1 MFSARSNEIAP
12 FVVMQL
18 LQRAREYEN
27 QGKTVMH
34 FEVGEP
40 DFQTAEPILAA
51 AQSAIAAGHT
61 KYTSA
66 QGIPELRER
75 ISCYYQSLGVAVE
88 PERILVTSGA
98 SGGLTLLS
106 ALLLDPDDELLI
118 TDPGYPCNDV
128 FARLVGARPKA
139 IKVHAKNRFQ
149 PTLDDFAAAWTE
161 NTRAALLAS
170 PGNPTGTMLA
180 AGDLADMTVHATER
194 QGFLILDEIYQ
205 GLNHGPVPYQTGLAV
220 SDDLY
225 ILNSFSKFFGMTGWR
240 LGWVVVPPQAIA
252 PITKL
257 AQNLFISPSTPA
269 QYAALA
275 AFDEDVMEIHLQ
287 RKEAFVQ
294 RAAVLSEGLQK
305 LGFRIPVAPDGAF
318 YLYVDISHTGMS
330 STEFCW
336 RLIDEFQVAVTPGA
350 DFGGHHADH
359 YVRFAYTTN
368 IEAIGLG
375 LERIEDALIA
385 WGINA

>member
-66 QGIPELRER
+66 QGISELRER

-275 AFDEDVMEIHLQ
+275 AFDEDAMEIHLQ

>member
-98 SGGLTLLS
+98 SGGLTLLIG
-106 ALLLDPDDELLI
+106 LLLDPDDELLI

-275 AFDEDVMEIHLQ
+275 AFDEDAMEIHLQ

-375 LERIEDALIA
+375 LERIEDALIE